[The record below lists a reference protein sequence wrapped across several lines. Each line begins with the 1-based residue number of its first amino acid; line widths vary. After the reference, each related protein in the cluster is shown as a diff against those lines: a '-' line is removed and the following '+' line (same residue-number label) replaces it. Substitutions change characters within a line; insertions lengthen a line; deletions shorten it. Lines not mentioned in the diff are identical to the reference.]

1 MYIAVALA
9 MLAVAQT
16 FQDTLCD
23 IFNVSNEYKISWCYP
38 GDKSTETV
46 TYQWPLVQHYT
57 PGPGGD
63 IGDRIYHGY
72 MGLGSVSVQVAWQ
85 I

>member
-1 MYIAVALA
+1 M
-9 MLAVAQT
+9 T
-16 FQDTLCD
+16 FSMFPMNIKSVGATL
-23 IFNVSNEYKISWCYP
+23 
-38 GDKSTETV
+38 GTTTETV

-72 MGLGSVSVQVAWQ
+72 MRYIDTCTVSVQVAWQ